1 MSLILSCTDGSVYA
15 ASVYEHT
22 AWAAKK
28 LDAPVQVI
36 HLLEPHPERPLMSDW
51 SGNLGMDSR
60 EQLMEELVQ
69 LEATQA
75 RIAQVKA
82 NAILGEAA
90 KRLSELGLE
99 QVKTEALHGA
109 LVDYIEQ
116 SATAKK
122 AQMVVIGKRGESADF
137 AKLHLGGNLER
148 VIRSCPHPVLVSA
161 RRYSPIQRV
170 LIAFDGG
177 PSALKAV
184 DYAINS
190 PLLKGLSIALLA
202 AGSGNSK
209 LENQLEEARQKFQ
222 EAGFEVKAEMLPGE
236 PETLISNRVKEEKI
250 DLLLMGAYGHSRIRQ
265 FIVGSTTTTMI
276 RTCQIPILMFR

>member
-1 MSLILSCTDGSVYA
+1 
-15 ASVYEHT
+15 
-22 AWAAKK
+22 
-28 LDAPVQVI
+28 
-36 HLLEPHPERPLMSDW
+36 MSDW

-69 LEATQA
+69 LEETQS
-75 RIAQVKA
+75 RIAQVKSK
-82 NAILGEAA
+82 AILGNAA
-90 KRLSELGLE
+90 QRLSELGLE
-99 QVKTEALHGA
+99 HVKTEALHGA

-122 AQMVVIGKRGESADF
+122 SQMVVIGKRGESADF

-148 VIRSCPHPVLVSA
+148 VIRSSPHPVLVTA
-161 RRYSPIQRV
+161 RRYKPIERV

-177 PSALKAV
+177 PSVMKAV
-184 DYAINS
+184 DFAVSS

-209 LENQLEEARQKFQ
+209 LENQLEDARQKFKQ
-222 EAGFEVKAEMLPGE
+222 AGFEVSAEMQPGE
-236 PETLISNRVKEEKI
+236 PEKLIADRVKDGQI

-276 RTCQIPILMFR
+276 RTCQISILMFR